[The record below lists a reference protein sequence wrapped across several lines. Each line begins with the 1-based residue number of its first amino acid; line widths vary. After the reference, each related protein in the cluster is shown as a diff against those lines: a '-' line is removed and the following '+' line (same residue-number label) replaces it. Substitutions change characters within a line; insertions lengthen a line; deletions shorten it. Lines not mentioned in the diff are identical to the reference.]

1 VRVIGDDG
9 DQVGVMPVREALA
22 LARERGLDLVEI
34 APDARPPV
42 CKIIDYGRF
51 VFEREKKA
59 KEARK
64 NQHRVETKEVKFRPN
79 IGDHDFSTKV
89 TRAEKFLR
97 QGFHVKLTIMFR
109 MRELRRP
116 ENGYSLLERATD
128 MLSEVAVTEA
138 PPPERL
144 VGRDL
149 SMTLKPKPAT

>member
-1 VRVIGDDG
+1 
-9 DQVGVMPVREALA
+9 MPD
-22 LARERGLDLVEI
+22 LDLVEI

-79 IGDHDFSTKV
+79 IGDHDFATKV
-89 TRAEKFLR
+89 GKAERFLR
-97 QGFHVKLTIMFR
+97 QGFHVKLTVMFR

-116 ENGYSLLERATD
+116 ENGFQLLTRATE
-128 MLSEVAVTEA
+128 MLSEVAQTES
-138 PPPERL
+138 PPPDRL
-144 VGRDL
+144 SGRDL
-149 SMTLKPKPAT
+149 SMTLKPAS